1 MSGILDDHGALQQWI
16 VLVKNIRK
24 GFDNHKPV
32 SYLKTVSVSGH
43 IILGNNLIQY
53 IYAYTHGS
61 HFQFGI
67 DYAKLNSV

>member
-1 MSGILDDHGALQQWI
+1 MSGVLDTHGAFQQWI

-24 GFDNHKPV
+24 GFGNHKSV
-32 SYLKTVSVSGH
+32 SYNKTVTVSGH
-43 IILGNNLIQY
+43 IIMGNNFIKH

-67 DYAKLNSV
+67 DYAKLNSA